1 MEYEIN
7 VAKNNVHY
15 FRVMASYGNVKKVY
29 MELKKKFSDC
39 NINVFRM
46 EKIASWIDMD
56 NF

>member
-15 FRVMASYGNVKKVY
+15 FRVMASYSNVKKVY

-39 NINVFRM
+39 DINVYRM